1 MRQSRRMF
9 SSIKKKIK
17 TKSNENEHKNIAR
30 IIDYLIVTRKN
41 QEITHDNF
49 FITRIERL
57 SSSLKLRRRSKK
69 ENWFVLWATTSSH
82 PTVYSGTR
90 SPVHAG
96 IQRKSMM
103 SPIRAWYLVQ
113 GNAWFAWKAHC
124 RRSGGLAERTIW
136 SVGSS
141 PYPVIAAGTR
151 ASSRTGSHED
161 PGNPPLAIEHFQPIE
176 CFL

>member
-69 ENWFVLWATTSSH
+69 EN
-82 PTVYSGTR
+82 
-90 SPVHAG
+90 
-96 IQRKSMM
+96 
-103 SPIRAWYLVQ
+103 
-113 GNAWFAWKAHC
+113 
-124 RRSGGLAERTIW
+124 
-136 SVGSS
+136 
-141 PYPVIAAGTR
+141 
-151 ASSRTGSHED
+151 
-161 PGNPPLAIEHFQPIE
+161 
-176 CFL
+176 